1 MLEENKHAMEES
13 KASSYNSRLPRVMD
27 SGNEGVQ
34 RVMTQDLMSVMRSK
48 DDIYRVL
55 SVEGMIH

>member
-1 MLEENKHAMEES
+1 MAES
-13 KASSYNSRLPRVMD
+13 FESSSNSRLQRVMD
-27 SGNEGVQ
+27 SSKDGLQ

-55 SVEGMIH
+55 SVEGMFYQ